1 MKPVNES
8 CFYASKKLYDG
19 LACHTGAKDITITLV
34 RDVKPEGLIEILRD
48 NNIEVTKEYSGIY
61 YISNFLF
68 DIQLIISSELDDTEN
83 KWIKALSSHISKT
96 LYISLYDDIDHKLDE
111 NEKKMADVVTQLVST
126 VNRDTIQECK
136 ERDGVMCEAL
146 KEIMKP
152 ELDEAVKE
160 ARLQERIKVCYEFG
174 KSPEEIAEMVSCSL
188 EYVKE
193 VLNM

>member
-1 MKPVNES
+1 MIV
-8 CFYASKKLYDG
+8 
-19 LACHTGAKDITITLV
+19 
-34 RDVKPEGLIEILRD
+34 
-48 NNIEVTKEYSGIY
+48 
-61 YISNFLF
+61 
-68 DIQLIISSELDDTEN
+68 SSELDDTEN

-96 LYISLYDDIDHKLDE
+96 LYISLYDDIDHKLNE

-126 VNRDTIQECK
+126 INRDTIQEWK

-152 ELDEAVKE
+152 EIDEAVAE
-160 ARLQERIKVCYEFG
+160 AVEKTKIQERIKVYYEVG

-188 EYVKE
+188 DYVKE